1 MLIQT
6 IWKQCPIPKI
16 PNGHGIETTV
26 LHVLAKRRMQMANKE
41 QKGTTNKKKPA
52 KSTLKEKRA
61 VKIKKK
67 STKTK

>member
-1 MLIQT
+1 
-6 IWKQCPIPKI
+6 
-16 PNGHGIETTV
+16 
-26 LHVLAKRRMQMANKE
+26 MQMANKE

-52 KSTLKEKRA
+52 KATLKEKRA